1 MVFYLRQLINQSQ
14 ASKGH
19 KSLPRYSN
27 LKLKPNLQ
35 ADVVIFKGKENV
47 LSQEQKALNNL
58 NALLKQNIINPEL
71 NTFLTKEVN
80 SKNKNVIKYLN
91 EIKASNDPNL
101 KGHKA
106 VAERLVANHS
116 QLSGAIASMKSV
128 DDETKQQ
135 LDFDNQK
142 RMVHG
147 INEIY
152 TKDKDVKTEETNGEI
167 GFGGRKDRAMKIVK
181 RHTALAGVI
190 AGDSNLLTVIP
201 VAGETLSVGCDIIG
215 LMANE
220 FAMVKNIAAEYG
232 LPIKKSYKDALIT
245 SAEGTGIGTPV
256 FATGTVFVDSLL
268 NKAAEEL
275 TKEIAKQALLKFIP
289 FVGPIVGTGVAC
301 VTTNMLGKDTILV
314 YQQTGKYD

>member
-1 MVFYLRQLINQSQ
+1 MVSYLRQLINQSQ
-14 ASKGH
+14 VSIGH
-19 KSLPRYSN
+19 KSMPRYSN

-35 ADVVIFKGKENV
+35 ADVVMFKGKENV
-47 LSQEQKALNNL
+47 LTQEQKALNNL

-71 NTFLTKEVN
+71 NTFLIKEVN

-128 DDETKQQ
+128 DDETKQK
-135 LDFDNQK
+135 LDLDNQK

-181 RHTALAGVI
+181 KHTGIAAGLA
-190 AGDSNLLTVIP
+190 ASLAQLPFFDVIP
-201 VAGETLSVGCDIIG
+201 LII
-215 LMANE
+215 NE
-220 FAMVKNIAAEYG
+220 INMVKNIAAEYG
-232 LPIKKSYKDALIT
+232 INLKQSSEDAAHT
-245 SAEGTGIGTPV
+245 AAEGTIIGSSVALGGNIAVQIAVQEAVGKLSEEAAKIAVGWIP
-256 FATGTVFVDSLL
+256 LL
-268 NKAAEEL
+268 GN
-275 TKEIAKQALLKFIP
+275 
-289 FVGPIVGTGVAC
+289 IVNGSVAGA
-301 VTTNMLGKDTILV
+301 TTNGLGKRIIKI
-314 YQQTGKYD
+314 YQQQTGHYD

>member
-14 ASKGH
+14 IAKGH
-19 KSLPRYSN
+19 KSMPRYSN

-35 ADVVIFKGKENV
+35 ADVVMFKGKENV
-47 LSQEQKALNNL
+47 LTQEQKALNNL

-91 EIKASNDPNL
+91 EIKATNDPNL

-128 DDETKQQ
+128 DDETKQK
-135 LDFDNQK
+135 LDLDNQK

-181 RHTALAGVI
+181 KHTGIAAGLA
-190 AGDSNLLTVIP
+190 ASLAQLPFFDVIP
-201 VAGETLSVGCDIIG
+201 LII
-215 LMANE
+215 NE
-220 FAMVKNIAAEYG
+220 INMVKNIAAEYG
-232 LPIKKSYKDALIT
+232 INLKQSSEDAAHT
-245 SAEGTGIGTPV
+245 AAEGTIIGSSVALGGNIAVQIAVQEAVGKLSEEAAKIAVGWIP
-256 FATGTVFVDSLL
+256 LL
-268 NKAAEEL
+268 GN
-275 TKEIAKQALLKFIP
+275 
-289 FVGPIVGTGVAC
+289 IVNGSVAGA
-301 VTTNMLGKDTILV
+301 TTNGLGKRIIKI
-314 YQQTGKYD
+314 YQQQTGHYD

>member
-14 ASKGH
+14 IAKGH
-19 KSLPRYSN
+19 KSMPRYSN

-35 ADVVIFKGKENV
+35 ADVVMFKGKENV

-58 NALLKQNIINPEL
+58 NALLEQNIINPEL
-71 NTFLTKEVN
+71 NTFLIKEVN

-128 DDETKQQ
+128 DDETKQK
-135 LDFDNQK
+135 LDLDNQK

-181 RHTALAGVI
+181 KHTGIAAGLA
-190 AGDSNLLTVIP
+190 ASLAQLPFFDVIP
-201 VAGETLSVGCDIIG
+201 LII
-215 LMANE
+215 NE
-220 FAMVKNIAAEYG
+220 INMVKNIAAEYG
-232 LPIKKSYKDALIT
+232 INLKQSSEDAAHT
-245 SAEGTGIGTPV
+245 AAEGTIIGSSVALGGNIAVQIAVQEAVGKLSEEAAKIAVGWIP
-256 FATGTVFVDSLL
+256 LL
-268 NKAAEEL
+268 GN
-275 TKEIAKQALLKFIP
+275 
-289 FVGPIVGTGVAC
+289 IVNGSVAGA
-301 VTTNMLGKDTILV
+301 TTNGLGKRIIKI
-314 YQQTGKYD
+314 YQQQTGHYD

>member
-1 MVFYLRQLINQSQ
+1 MKLNGILFETTNQSINQSQ
-14 ASKGH
+14 LSIGH

-35 ADVVIFKGKENV
+35 ADVVMFKGKENV

-58 NALLKQNIINPEL
+58 NALLKQNIITPEL
-71 NTFLTKEVN
+71 NTFLIKEVN

-128 DDETKQQ
+128 DDETKQK
-135 LDFDNQK
+135 LDLDNQK

-167 GFGGRKDRAMKIVK
+167 GFGGRKDRAKKIVNV
-181 RHTALAGVI
+181 HAGI
-190 AGDSNLLTVIP
+190 AAGIGAACAQVPLL
-201 VAGETLSVGCDIIG
+201 DIVP
-215 LMANE
+215 LKLNE
-220 FAMVKNIAAEYG
+220 KAMVFNIGKEYG
-232 LPIKKSYKDALIT
+232 INLGQNWLDGEVVGDFGEAFGAPASEALRDT
-245 SAEGTGIGTPV
+245 LTTLVSESA
-256 FATGTVFVDSLL
+256 
-268 NKAAEEL
+268 
-275 TKEIAKQALLKFIP
+275 KEIAKELGKEAGKAILGMIP
-289 FVGPIVGTGVAC
+289 FVGNAVNGTVAYGI
-301 VTTNMLGKDTILV
+301 TKTLGESVIRI
-314 YQQTGKYD
+314 YQQQTGYYD

>member
-1 MVFYLRQLINQSQ
+1 MKLNGILFETTNQSQ
-14 ASKGH
+14 VSIGH
-19 KSLPRYSN
+19 KSMPRYSN
-27 LKLKPNLQ
+27 LKWKPNLQ
-35 ADVVIFKGKENV
+35 ADVVMFKGKENV
-47 LSQEQKALNNL
+47 LTQEQKALNNL
-58 NALLKQNIINPEL
+58 NALLKQNIITPEL

-128 DDETKQQ
+128 DDETKQK
-135 LDFDNQK
+135 LDLDNQK

-181 RHTALAGVI
+181 KHTGIAAGLA
-190 AGDSNLLTVIP
+190 ASLAQLPFFDVIP
-201 VAGETLSVGCDIIG
+201 LII
-215 LMANE
+215 NE
-220 FAMVKNIAAEYG
+220 INMVKNIAAEYG
-232 LPIKKSYKDALIT
+232 INLKQSSEDAAHT
-245 SAEGTGIGTPV
+245 AAEGTIIGSSVALGGNIAVQIAVQEAVGKLSEEAAKIAVGWIP
-256 FATGTVFVDSLL
+256 LL
-268 NKAAEEL
+268 GN
-275 TKEIAKQALLKFIP
+275 
-289 FVGPIVGTGVAC
+289 IVNGSVAGA
-301 VTTNMLGKDTILV
+301 TTNGLGKRIIKI
-314 YQQTGKYD
+314 YQQQTGHYD

>member
-1 MVFYLRQLINQSQ
+1 MKLNGILFETTNQSINQSQ
-14 ASKGH
+14 VSIGH
-19 KSLPRYSN
+19 KSMPRYSN

-35 ADVVIFKGKENV
+35 ADVVMFKGKENV

-58 NALLKQNIINPEL
+58 NALLEQNIINPEL
-71 NTFLTKEVN
+71 NTFLIKEVN

-128 DDETKQQ
+128 DDETKQK
-135 LDFDNQK
+135 LDLDNQK

-181 RHTALAGVI
+181 KHTGIAAGLA
-190 AGDSNLLTVIP
+190 ASLAQLPFFDVIP
-201 VAGETLSVGCDIIG
+201 LII
-215 LMANE
+215 NE
-220 FAMVKNIAAEYG
+220 INMVKNIAAEYG
-232 LPIKKSYKDALIT
+232 INLKQSSEDAAHT
-245 SAEGTGIGTPV
+245 AAEGTIIGSSVALGGNIAVQIAVQEAVGKLSEEAAKIAVGWIP
-256 FATGTVFVDSLL
+256 LL
-268 NKAAEEL
+268 GN
-275 TKEIAKQALLKFIP
+275 
-289 FVGPIVGTGVAC
+289 IVNGSVAGA
-301 VTTNMLGKDTILV
+301 TTNGLGKRIIKI
-314 YQQTGKYD
+314 YQQQTGHYD